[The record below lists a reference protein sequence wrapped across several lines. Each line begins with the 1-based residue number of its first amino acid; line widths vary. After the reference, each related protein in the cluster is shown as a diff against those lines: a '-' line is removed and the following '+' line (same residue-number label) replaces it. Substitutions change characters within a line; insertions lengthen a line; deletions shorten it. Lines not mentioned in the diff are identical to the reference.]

1 MTIKLQSISDIQM
14 KTNEFFIKSIENVKN
29 TKISPEVK
37 GFKIGVEKALHQ
49 GRIEGLEASQK
60 ALNGI
65 IDKIQED
72 GGFR

>member
-1 MTIKLQSISDIQM
+1 MGIKLQSISDIQS
-14 KTNEFFIKSIENVKN
+14 KTNAFFVKSIENVKN
-29 TKISPEVK
+29 TKISPELK

-60 ALNGI
+60 AVNEI
-65 IDKIQED
+65 IDKIQEE